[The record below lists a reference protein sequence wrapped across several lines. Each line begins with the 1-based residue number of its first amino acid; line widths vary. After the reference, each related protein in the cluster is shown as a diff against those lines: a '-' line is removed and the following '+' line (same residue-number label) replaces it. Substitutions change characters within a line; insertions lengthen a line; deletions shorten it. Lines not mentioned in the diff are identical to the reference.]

1 MLRLLSIAI
10 LVFVCHTAEATE
22 TLIQGNAFTYRGK
35 EIEIHRYLD
44 LFTFQSEA
52 IVSQD
57 ISDDGSFKFTIDV
70 KNTGIFLVKIGK
82 IHAHLFVVPGDQ
94 YTLVIPEPSEED
106 RFNPAKDIFIQPE
119 IFESTERLNYQITK
133 LEHIINSF
141 FIDNTT
147 DSYRLRSGGG
157 IKSLADSLIPDLKQQ
172 FADVE
177 LPYFQEHM
185 HYRLAEF
192 ELNTRHSRSSVY
204 AKYFK
209 DNKPAFDH
217 LSFANAFKIF
227 YNDYMSPRSTLRFS
241 DSVESSINK
250 ADLSQLQSYLSSD
263 PFLSQPE
270 FLELLIVTE
279 LYELGREKIY
289 PSTIIISLLDQVL
302 ESTTSSEISTL
313 VADSKEI
320 LLRLAPGTRAP
331 DFVFADVVGNLY
343 RISEYEGSH
352 IYIQF
357 FDEFDSE
364 TMHQMSLMKVLREG
378 YGSDIAMFSFST
390 SESLKRLR
398 DIPSK
403 HDFDWFFGKVGTPDK
418 VVNDYELRAMP
429 EYFFL
434 DDNLNFICSPTPPP
448 GGRIERMFAKV
459 WNEKH
464 PNKMMP
470 FKLQPPTVEDPE
482 SPVLPEK

>member
-1 MLRLLSIAI
+1 MKYLIFFTI
-10 LVFVCHTAEATE
+10 LYSSFSLNATE
-22 TLIQGNAFTYRGK
+22 TLIQGNAFSYRGK

-44 LFTFQSEA
+44 LFTFKSEA
-52 IVSQD
+52 IVSQE
-57 ISDDGSFKFTIDV
+57 ILEDGSFKFNVDV
-70 KNTGIFLVKIGK
+70 VQTGIFLIKIGK

-94 YTLVIPEPSEED
+94 YTIVIPEPSEID
-106 RFNPAKDIFIQPE
+106 RFNPAKDIFLQPE
-119 IFESTERLNYQITK
+119 IFESTDRLNYHITK
-133 LEHIINSF
+133 LEQTINSF

-147 DSYRLRSGGG
+147 DSYSLRSGGG
-157 IKSLADSLIPDLKQQ
+157 IKSLADSLMPKLKEQ

-177 LPYFQEHM
+177 SPYFQEHF
-185 HYRLAEF
+185 HFRLAEF
-192 ELNTRHSRSSVY
+192 ELSTRHSRQSVY
-204 AKYFK
+204 EKYFK
-209 DNKPAFDH
+209 ENKPAFNQ
-217 LSFANAFKIF
+217 LSFANAFKTF
-227 YNDYMSPRSTLRFS
+227 YNDYMSPRSTMHFS
-241 DSVESSINK
+241 DSVESSINQINLER
-250 ADLSQLQSYLSSD
+250 LSAYLSTD
-263 PFLSQPE
+263 PYLTQPE
-270 FLELLIVTE
+270 YLNLLMVTE

-289 PSTIIISLLDQVL
+289 PASTIITLLDQIQVKAN
-302 ESTTSSEISTL
+302 SSELSALIM
-313 VADSKEI
+313 DSKAI

-357 FDEFDSE
+357 FDEFDAE
-364 TMHQMSLMKVLREG
+364 TVRQMSLMKVLREG

-418 VVNDYELRAMP
+418 VIDDYELRAMP

-434 DDNLNFICSPTPPP
+434 DEELKFICNPTPPP

-459 WNEKH
+459 WNKKH

-470 FKLQPPTVEDPE
+470 FKLQPPTVEEPDMGAA
-482 SPVLPEK
+482 SEK